1 MDLRV
6 LKVLSPYLYPEQTY
20 SNAKIRSCQAGGIEK
35 MCYNK
40 YKKIINRI
48 KIESL
53 WNH

>member
-20 SNAKIRSCQAGGIEK
+20 SNAKLRYCQVGRKEK
-35 MCYNK
+35 MCYNEHR
-40 YKKIINRI
+40 KIINRI

-53 WNH
+53 WNP